1 MQASG
6 GERSRASGGAE
17 GRRRRDVS
25 ESGGGGVKESGE
37 TEAGQRGQETYM
49 TGGPAIF
56 LNAGRSDA

>member
-1 MQASG
+1 M
-6 GERSRASGGAE
+6 RASDGAE